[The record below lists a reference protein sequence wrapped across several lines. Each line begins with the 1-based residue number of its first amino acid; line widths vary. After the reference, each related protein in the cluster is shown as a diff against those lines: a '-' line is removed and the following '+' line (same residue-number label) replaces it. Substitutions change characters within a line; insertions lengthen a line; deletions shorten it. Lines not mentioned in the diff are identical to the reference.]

1 MEAEHRSILRDSLL
15 GGAVVAS
22 FKEHLAAL
30 PDVGEDGD
38 FVAPRD
44 MPRELR

>member
-1 MEAEHRSILRDSLL
+1 MEAEHREILRDSLL
-15 GGAVVAS
+15 GGAAVAS

-30 PDVGEDGD
+30 PDVGEDAD
-38 FVAPRD
+38 FVAARD